1 MANGAEQRGLFVVL
15 DGVDGCGKSTQA
27 RRLAERF
34 ATLGGPSPL
43 HLREPGSTR
52 VGEALRALLLDPD
65 STIGPTSETLLFASA
80 RAQMLE
86 ELVQP
91 ALEEGRHVVCERFNP
106 STFAYQAWAGGLEPD
121 RVLGLLHEWCNRP
134 TPDLEL
140 ILELDVDEALRRR
153 GAESDRIE
161 ARGDEYLARVAEGYR
176 RYAARAPRARQVQA
190 SADADTVA
198 DRIWRVV
205 AEVLDARG

>member
-1 MANGAEQRGLFVVL
+1 MANEAARLGLFVVL

-27 RRLAERF
+27 LRLAERLT
-34 ATLGGPSPL
+34 TLGGPSPL

-121 RVLGLLHEWCNRP
+121 RVLG
-134 TPDLEL
+134 
-140 ILELDVDEALRRR
+140 
-153 GAESDRIE
+153 
-161 ARGDEYLARVAEGYR
+161 RGDEYLARVAEGYR

-198 DRIWRVV
+198 ERIWRVV